1 MIISEERGLLNIAEN
16 LRRLMSARNMTQTQL
31 SIAAGVSQPFVH
43 RILEGLSNPNAIAL
57 RNIAEVLGTTS
68 DDLIENPSEKISKK
82 TA

>member
-1 MIISEERGLLNIAEN
+1 MLISEERGLLNIAEN
-16 LRRLMSARNMTQTQL
+16 LRRLMAARNMTQTQL
-31 SIAAGVSQPFVH
+31 SVSAGVSQPFIH

-68 DDLIENPSEKISKK
+68 DALIENPVEEKSKK